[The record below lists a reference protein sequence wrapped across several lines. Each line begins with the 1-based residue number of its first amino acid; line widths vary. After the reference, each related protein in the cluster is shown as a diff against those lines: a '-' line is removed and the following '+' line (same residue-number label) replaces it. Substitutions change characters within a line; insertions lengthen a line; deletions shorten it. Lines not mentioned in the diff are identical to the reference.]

1 MKPSI
6 EDLTIEKLL
15 EIRKLERDKDNIK
28 KIDDFLKSFR
38 EMKSKN
44 DCLKRKN
51 VIQKIFKI

>member
-15 EIRKLERDKDNIK
+15 EIRKLERDKNNIK
-28 KIDDFLKSFR
+28 KIDDFFKLFK